1 MKKLT
6 FLTLLLAFLTIPF
19 VNAQTVITEGSIKF
33 ELSDVKT
40 DNEQMKMGLDMMK
53 GMTMEMIF
61 NKTYSLT
68 KMNMMSGMMVTQTL
82 VNLDSKDMTML
93 FDMMGQKIK
102 VVGNT
107 DKIKEDAGKAAAP
120 KIDVTEFKSENKEIM
135 GYSCYKVEMKVGG
148 ENEMQMFAYITPEI
162 KASSKHMQ
170 GFEDV
175 NLKGF
180 PLEFTMEMAGM
191 MTMTYTAIEVNKS
204 VDDASFKLKDE
215 GYELKTM
222 EEFQQSM
229 GAMGGGMGF

>member
-1 MKKLT
+1 MKKIT
-6 FLTLLLAFLTIPF
+6 YLTLLLAFIAMPLI
-19 VNAQTVITEGSIKF
+19 NAQTVIKEGSIKF

-40 DNEQMKMGLDMMK
+40 DNEEMKMGLDMMK

-61 NKTYSLT
+61 NESFSLT
-68 KMNMMSGMMVTQTL
+68 KMNMMGGMMVTQTL

-107 DKIKEDAGKAAAP
+107 DKMKKDAGKAEVP
-120 KIDVTEFKSENKEIM
+120 KIDVNEFKSETKEIL
-135 GYSCYKVEMKVGG
+135 GYNCYKVEMNVGS
-148 ENEMQMFAYITPEI
+148 ENEMKMFAYITPEI
-162 KASSKHMQ
+162 KASAKHMQ

-180 PLEFTMEMAGM
+180 PLEFTMEMGGM
-191 MTMTYTAIEVNKS
+191 MTMTYTAVEVNKS
-204 VDDASFKLKDE
+204 VDAASFKLKDD

-229 GAMGGGMGF
+229 GSLGGGMGF